1 MYRILL
7 LTSLAMAAFAANSL
21 LARAALA
28 DGTSDPGSFTA
39 IRLVSG
45 AAALALLLIGQQG
58 RGALRGAPGSWRSA
72 FCLFTYA
79 MAFSLAYVRLGAA
92 TGALILFASVQGT
105 MLLWSI
111 ARRDHPTMVEA
122 LGLAVAF
129 GALVYLLLPGLR
141 APDLL
146 GSLLMI
152 GSGIAWGGYSLRG
165 RGTGDP
171 LLETAGNFIRA
182 ATICMPLIPLTML
195 YGHITS
201 YGAAL
206 AVISGVIASGLGYA
220 IWYRVLPRLSASL
233 AGTVQL
239 TVPAIAALGAVLFL
253 SEVLTL
259 RLIIAS
265 ACILGGVA
273 LATLWRKPAKAA

>member
-1 MYRILL
+1 MYRTILL
-7 LTSLAMAAFAANSL
+7 TGLALTAFAANSL

-28 DGTSDPGSFTA
+28 DGTSDPGSFTV

-45 AAALALLLIGQQG
+45 AAALALLLIWQHD
-58 RGALRGAPGSWRSA
+58 RGTLRRAPGSWLSA
-72 FCLFTYA
+72 LCLFAYA
-79 MAFSLAYVRLGAA
+79 LAFSLAYVRLGAA

-111 ARRDHPTMVEA
+111 ARRDRPTLAEA

-141 APDLL
+141 APDLV

-152 GSGIAWGGYSLRG
+152 GSGMAWGAYSLRG
-165 RGTGDP
+165 RGAVDP
-171 LLETAGNFIRA
+171 LPETAGNFIRA
-182 ATICMPLIPLTML
+182 AIICLPLVGITML
-195 YGHITS
+195 YGHITF
-201 YGAAL
+201 YGTAL

-220 IWYRVLPRLSASL
+220 IWYRVLPQLSASL

-259 RLIIAS
+259 RLILAS

-273 LATLWRKPAKAA
+273 LATLRRKPAKAA

>member
-1 MYRILL
+1 MYRTILL
-7 LTSLAMAAFAANSL
+7 TGLAMTAFAANSL

-28 DGTSDPGSFTA
+28 DGTSDPGSFTV

-45 AAALALLLIGQQG
+45 AAALALILIWQHD
-58 RGALRGAPGSWRSA
+58 RGMLRRAPGSWLSA
-72 FCLFTYA
+72 LCLFAYA
-79 MAFSLAYVRLGAA
+79 LAFSLAYVRLGAA

-105 MLLWSI
+105 MLLWGI
-111 ARRDHPTMVEA
+111 ARRDRPTLAEA

-152 GSGIAWGGYSLRG
+152 GSGMAWGAYSLRG
-165 RGTGDP
+165 RGAVDP
-171 LLETAGNFIRA
+171 LPETAGNFIRA
-182 ATICMPLIPLTML
+182 AMICLPLVGITML
-195 YGHITS
+195 YGHITF
-201 YGAAL
+201 YGMAL

-220 IWYRVLPRLSASL
+220 IWYRVLPQLSASL

-259 RLIIAS
+259 RLILAS

-273 LATLWRKPAKAA
+273 LATLWRKPGKAA